1 MEQGKDKQKGEVES
15 NMIKKKSVRELL
27 GESLTELLKSKPF
40 EKITVNEIAD
50 NCGVGRRTFYNNFTD
65 KHDLA
70 TWLYM
75 RQLNEFVFSV
85 ERATLTDF
93 IRYTTEVVSK
103 DLQVIKAIDK
113 YRGQNN
119 LRDSLAGPMADIYV
133 KVIEKYYDVRVSAEM
148 GQEIEFYVGGQI
160 AYVARIIHRPEIPT
174 SEEVTEF
181 FIRCIP
187 ESLKQFI

>member
-1 MEQGKDKQKGEVES
+1 
-15 NMIKKKSVRELL
+15 MIKKKPVKDLFA
-27 GESLTELLKSKPF
+27 ESLIELLKSKPF
-40 EKITVNEIAD
+40 EKITVNEITD
-50 NCGVGRRTFYNNFTD
+50 NCGAGRRTFYNNFTD

-75 RQLNEFVFSV
+75 RQLNEFVASRDQA
-85 ERATLTDF
+85 ELTDF

-133 KVIEKYYDVRVSAEM
+133 TVIEKYCDCKVNAEM
-148 GQEIEFYVGGQI
+148 RQEIEFYVGGQI
-160 AYVARIIHRPEIPT
+160 AYVARAIHLTEIPT

-187 ESLKQFI
+187 ESLRRFI

>member
-1 MEQGKDKQKGEVES
+1 MSCIERRGEGAV
-15 NMIKKKSVRELL
+15 MVKKKSVRELL

-40 EKITVNEIAD
+40 EKITINEIAD
-50 NCGVGRRTFYNNFTD
+50 NCGVGRRTFYNNFRD

-75 RQLNEFVFSV
+75 RQLNEFVESH
-85 ERATLTDF
+85 EHAHLAEF
-93 IRYTTEVVSK
+93 IRYTTEAVSK
-103 DLQVIKAIDK
+103 DLQIIKAIDK

-133 KVIEKYYDVRVSAEM
+133 TVIEKYCGCKVSPDM
-148 GQEIEFYVGGQI
+148 RQDIEFYVGGQI
-160 AYVARIIHRPEIPT
+160 AYVAGVIHRTEIPAA
-174 SEEVTEF
+174 EEVTGF

-187 ESLKQFI
+187 ESLKRFI